1 MKFFF
6 KAKTELGEVREG
18 FVEAI
23 NEEFAAEILQKNG
36 LIVLSIEGEKK
47 NIPLMHQ
54 LQKLW
59 EGVKPQELAM
69 FFRQLSVLIE
79 AKVPVTSSLDA
90 IAEQIDND
98 YLRVVIQEMRDDID
112 DGMPFS
118 ETLERHPDVFSPLV
132 VNMVKAGE
140 MSGGLQRSIKFVADN
155 IEKNYHL
162 TSKIKGAF
170 FYPGFVILVA
180 GIIGFLVITFILPKI
195 TQIIIDM
202 KIAVPWY
209 TKVLMWIGDFMSHYW
224 GAVLIGV
231 LGVVG
236 GIIYYLR
243 TPAGKNDLE
252 EITLKIPV
260 VGAIASRMYLI
271 RFAENLGALLHGGI
285 PIVRALDV
293 VGNVVGSHVYR
304 EVIDRAAGEVRT
316 GGSMSRV
323 FAASPIIPPMVT
335 QMVKI
340 GEETGS
346 TVNVLKSVSDF
357 YTQEVEVMTR
367 NLTSLIEP
375 VLIVILGIGVAILVV
390 GVLMPIYNITAQF

>member
-18 FVEAI
+18 FVDAI
-23 NEEFAAEILQKNG
+23 SAEFATEILQKNG
-36 LIVLSIEGEKK
+36 LVVLSIEGEKK
-47 NIPLMHQ
+47 EIPLMYQ
-54 LQKLW
+54 FQKLW

-69 FFRQLSVLIE
+69 FFRQLSTLIE
-79 AKVPVTSSLDA
+79 AKVPVTNSLNA

-98 YLRVVIQEMRDDID
+98 YLRVVIREMRDDID

-132 VNMVKAGE
+132 INMVKAGE
-140 MSGGLQRSIKFVADN
+140 ISGGLQRSIRFVADN

-170 FYPGFVILVA
+170 FYPGFVIIVA
-180 GIIGFLVITFILPKI
+180 GVIGFLVITFILPKI
-195 TQIIIDM
+195 TQIITDM
-202 KIAVPWY
+202 QIAVPWY
-209 TKVLMWIGDFMSHYW
+209 TKVLMWIGDFMSNYW
-224 GAVLIGV
+224 GAVLIGIA
-231 LGVVG
+231 GAIG
-236 GIIYYLR
+236 GLFYYVQ
-243 TPAGKNDLE
+243 TPAGKNDME
-252 EITLKIPV
+252 EIVLKIPV

-293 VGNVVGSHVYR
+293 VGNVVGNHVYR
-304 EVIDRAAGEVRT
+304 DVIEKATGEVRT

-323 FAASPIIPPMVT
+323 FAASPVIPPMVT

-357 YTQEVEVMTR
+357 YTEEVEVMTR

-375 VLIVILGIGVAILVV
+375 ILIVILGIGVAILVV